1 MTGPGWPV
9 RGGSRRDVLAGGF
22 GLATLIAT
30 PGFAASEDKKMYG
43 LVGKMTAKEGQR
55 DALIAILLEGSG
67 SMPGCRS
74 YIVAKDAKDENGIW
88 VTEVWDSRE
97 QHAGSLKLPSVQ
109 AAINRGRPLIAGFD
123 SYFET
128 EPMGGIGLS

>member
-1 MTGPGWPV
+1 MSASRRQAVAGGLAIAVLGVGLAKSGPG
-9 RGGSRRDVLAGGF
+9 L
-22 GLATLIAT
+22 
-30 PGFAASEDKKMYG
+30 AASKGNAMYG
-43 LVGKMTAKEGQR
+43 LIGKMTAREGQR

-97 QHAGSLKLPSVQ
+97 QHAGSLKLPTVQ

-128 EPMGGIGLS
+128 QPMGGTGLS